1 MSIWASRSRLLAG
14 KTLTDRKVPV
24 SLVKL
29 SRRSRFMARIRSLT
43 DPYIDRMPPERMA
56 AVVIRTT
63 GATIASIALIAMGF
77 IELHE
82 RHSPGAKDEPL
93 MVSPGK
99 TTRTAVTIGP
109 VAPAQDTPSSRS
121 AHPPDSEP
129 IPTPSPAVRPLR
141 RVQQRF
147 WEAVLAARG

>member
-1 MSIWASRSRLLAG
+1 
-14 KTLTDRKVPV
+14 
-24 SLVKL
+24 
-29 SRRSRFMARIRSLT
+29 MARIRSLT

-99 TTRTAVTIGP
+99 TTRTDSHDRPGCAGARYAELTIC
-109 VAPAQDTPSSRS
+109 PSTRFRAHTDPFSRGASSPKSS
-121 AHPPDSEP
+121 AKVLGSCSCSARM
-129 IPTPSPAVRPLR
+129 TSP
-141 RVQQRF
+141 
-147 WEAVLAARG
+147 